1 MNTAMTTSYK
11 KSAATG
17 KLFNTSSSLQERS
30 EGRRWEEDCIA
41 VWHHHDTWGE
51 QSQNQNQNQ
60 SEHQLRRG
68 RRLSTRSQRTVRE
81 HSLSGSMFNWDR
93 SYNHLLSCDSLQ
105 WCHLMMHA
113 GELHSAECNQMISV
127 RITRQTEL
135 QTHPINTL
143 MLSRH
148 ASTFSWWKSHLQL
161 MMVWKEET
169 DSTQTVRSLQ
179 RRSLPHLCI
188 RESLCRSLKL
198 PCSSQHEVIQTVR
211 RHKMMNG

>member
-1 MNTAMTTSYK
+1 MLKLSPELIKNRAP
-11 KSAATG
+11 SADHDEYCHDN
-17 KLFNTSSSLQERS
+17 KLQEVCCDRKTIQHLELSAGMQWRTPLRGRLHRCMTSS
-30 EGRRWEEDCIA
+30 
-41 VWHHHDTWGE
+41 WHLRGTIH
-51 QSQNQNQNQ
+51 QNQNQNQ
-60 SEHQLRRG
+60 SEHRLRRG

-81 HSLSGSMFNWDR
+81 QSLSGIMFNWDR

-179 RRSLPHLCI
+179 RRSLPHHPWVTL
-188 RESLCRSLKL
+188 SLSEA
-198 PCSSQHEVIQTVR
+198 SV
-211 RHKMMNG
+211 